1 MRRYPSML
9 FTAAL
14 LLGGCDK
21 ATTSTSADDEK
32 NVATAPEND
41 KDAEQVDEPAA
52 ETPPKA
58 SLPDAADLLAKSVD
72 AVGGK
77 AKLESV
83 KSFHLEGTIGAPKQN
98 LSGKVETWWK
108 GGDFY
113 MVQTI
118 PGLGINRSGKKG
130 DLIWAEEP
138 INGLRKLDGKEA
150 EQHMWAS
157 SLLLTAD
164 WPNFFEKA
172 TTVAERDIE
181 GKKAYDIE
189 LSAKSGAILTVT
201 IDATN
206 HLMVEQSFKVFSPMG
221 SMPVT
226 IRSTDYR
233 DVDGMKIPYKQV
245 TDASLME
252 LTQELSVVELNAEVD
267 EANFAMPTEDVPVVD
282 AKDPGSI
289 GTAPPPADAPGGD
302 KPSPAPAKE

>member
-1 MRRYPSML
+1 MMRRLTSLL
-9 FTAAL
+9 FTASL
-14 LLGGCDK
+14 LVSGCTEPGPATTTSKETPAPDK
-21 ATTSTSADDEK
+21 ASEDGDEAK
-32 NVATAPEND
+32 ED
-41 KDAEQVDEPAA
+41 
-52 ETPPKA
+52 ETPQEPE
-58 SLPDAADLLAKSVD
+58 STLPDAADLLAKSVD

-164 WPNFFEKA
+164 WRNFFEKA
-172 TTVAERDIE
+172 TTVAERDIK

-201 IDATN
+201 IDATS
-206 HLMVEQSFKVFSPMG
+206 HLMVEQSFKVFSPLG

-233 DVDGMKIPYKQV
+233 DVEGMKIPYKQV

-252 LTQELSVVELNAEVD
+252 LTQELSVVELNAPVD
-267 EANFAMPTEDVPVVD
+267 EANFAMPTEDVAVVD

-289 GTAPPPADAPGGD
+289 GTVPPPEKKLVGNDLPAAAPE
-302 KPSPAPAKE
+302 KK

>member
-1 MRRYPSML
+1 MRRLPSLL
-9 FTAAL
+9 FSAAL
-14 LLGGCDK
+14 LLTGCDK
-21 ATTSTSADDEK
+21 ST
-32 NVATAPEND
+32 
-41 KDAEQVDEPAA
+41 DAEPGPTTAEGAKKEDAAKGPARGGTEPAA
-52 ETPPKA
+52 QDEPTSKD
-58 SLPDAADLLAKSVD
+58 LPDAAELLAASVD

-77 AKLESV
+77 DKLQTV

-98 LSGKVETWWK
+98 LTGKVETWWK

-130 DLIWAEEP
+130 DVIWAEEP

-164 WPNFFEKA
+164 WQKFFDEAK
-172 TTVAERDIE
+172 TVGMREIE
-181 GKKAYDIE
+181 GKKVYDIE
-189 LSAKSGAILTVT
+189 LSAESGATLTVT
-201 IDATN
+201 LDADSKI
-206 HLMVEQSFKVFSPMG
+206 MVEQSFKVFSPMG

-233 DVDGMKIPYKQV
+233 DVDGMKIPFKQV

-252 LTQELSVVELNAEVD
+252 LTQELQVVELNAEVD
-267 EANFAMPTEDVPVVD
+267 ESTFAMPTEDAPVVD
-282 AKDPGSI
+282 AKDPASI
-289 GTAPPPADAPGGD
+289 GAD
-302 KPSPAPAKE
+302 PSAEAKEEPKE

>member
-1 MRRYPSML
+1 ML
-9 FTAAL
+9 FTVAL

-21 ATTSTSADDEK
+21 ATTSTSADDKSVSGKAELKAEGKTPAEDAAPK
-32 NVATAPEND
+32 NA
-41 KDAEQVDEPAA
+41 
-52 ETPPKA
+52 
-58 SLPDAADLLAKSVD
+58 LPDAADLLAKSVE

-77 AKLESV
+77 AKLDSV

-130 DLIWAEEP
+130 ELIWAEEP

-164 WPNFFEKA
+164 WRNFFETA
-172 TTVAERDIE
+172 TTVKMRDIE
-181 GKKAYDIE
+181 GKAAYDIE
-189 LSAKSGAILTVT
+189 LSAKSGAVLTVT
-201 IDATN
+201 IDATS
-206 HLMVEQSFKVFSPMG
+206 HLMVEQSFKVFSPLG

-233 DVDGMKIPYKQV
+233 DVEGMKIPYKQV

-252 LTQELSVVELNAEVD
+252 LTQQLSVVELNAEVD
-267 EANFAMPTEDVPVVD
+267 EANFDMPQEDVPVVD
-282 AKDPGSI
+282 AKDPASI
-289 GTAPPPADAPGGD
+289 GTVPPPAAED
-302 KPSPAPAKE
+302 KAPAAAPKKK

>member
-1 MRRYPSML
+1 MRRLSSLL
-9 FTAAL
+9 FTASL
-14 LLGGCDK
+14 LIPGCQGP
-21 ATTSTSADDEK
+21 AAGT
-32 NVATAPEND
+32 PD
-41 KDAEQVDEPAA
+41 KDAPDTANTPQADA
-52 ETPPKA
+52 ETEEAKPPVEPENP
-58 SLPDAADLLAKSVD
+58 LPDAADLLAKSVD

-77 AKLESV
+77 AKLDSV

-138 INGLRKLDGKEA
+138 INGLRKLEGKEA
-150 EQHMWAS
+150 EQHRWAS

-164 WPNFFEKA
+164 WRNFFDTA
-172 TTVAERDIE
+172 TTVKERDIE
-181 GKKAYDIE
+181 GMKAYDIE
-189 LSAKSGAILTVT
+189 LRAKTGATLTVT

-206 HLMVEQSFKVFSPMG
+206 HLMVEQSFKVFSPLG

-245 TDASLME
+245 TDASIME
-252 LTQELSVVELNAEVD
+252 LTQQLSVVELNVEVD

-289 GTAPPPADAPGGD
+289 GTVPPPVEKPAGD
-302 KPSPAPAKE
+302 KVPAAPAKKK

>member
-1 MRRYPSML
+1 MMRRLSTLL
-9 FTAAL
+9 FTASL
-14 LLGGCDK
+14 LLPSCTDPSESG
-21 ATTSTSADDEK
+21 TSAAEPSADKKPDGDTGTKEEK
-32 NVATAPEND
+32 PAEEPE
-41 KDAEQVDEPAA
+41 
-52 ETPPKA
+52 
-58 SLPDAADLLAKSVD
+58 SLLPDAAELLAKSVD

-164 WPNFFEKA
+164 WRNFFETAK
-172 TTVAERDIE
+172 TVEERKIE

-189 LSAKSGAILTVT
+189 LTAKSGAVLTVT
-201 IDATN
+201 IDATS
-206 HLMVEQSFKVFSPMG
+206 HLMVEQSFKVFSPLG

-233 DVDGMKIPYKQV
+233 DVEGMKIPYKQV

-267 EANFAMPTEDVPVVD
+267 EANFGMPTEDVAAVD
-282 AKDPGSI
+282 AKDPSSL
-289 GTAPPPADAPGGD
+289 GTLLPKAEGAANADKKLPATAE
-302 KPSPAPAKE
+302 KK

>member
-1 MRRYPSML
+1 MRRSTPML

-14 LLGGCDK
+14 LLGGCTE
-21 ATTSTSADDEK
+21 ATTSKPADDK
-32 NVATAPEND
+32 NVATSPEIEKPADGETPAVEAPPEN
-41 KDAEQVDEPAA
+41 AFPA
-52 ETPPKA
+52 
-58 SLPDAADLLAKSVD
+58 AADLLAKSVE

-98 LSGKVETWWK
+98 LTGKVETWWK

-138 INGLRKLDGKEA
+138 INGLRKLEGKEA

-164 WPNFFEKA
+164 WRDFFETAK
-172 TTVAERDIE
+172 TVAERTID

-189 LSAKSGAILTVT
+189 LSAKSGAVLTVT
-201 IDATN
+201 IDTSSY
-206 HLMVEQSFKVFSPMG
+206 LMVEQSFKVFSPMG

-233 DVDGMKIPYKQV
+233 EVEGMKIPYKQV
-245 TDASLME
+245 TDASIME

-289 GTAPPPADAPGGD
+289 GTVPPPAEKPAGD
-302 KPSPAPAKE
+302 KLPAAPAKKK

>member
-1 MRRYPSML
+1 ML
-9 FTAAL
+9 FTTAL
-14 LLGGCDK
+14 LLGGCTE
-21 ATTSTSADDEK
+21 ATPSKSEDDK
-32 NVATAPEND
+32 NVATSPEIERPEDGEAPAVEAPPEN
-41 KDAEQVDEPAA
+41 AFPA
-52 ETPPKA
+52 
-58 SLPDAADLLAKSVD
+58 AADLLAKSVE

-138 INGLRKLDGKEA
+138 INGLRKLEGKEA

-164 WPNFFEKA
+164 WRDFFETA
-172 TTVAERDIE
+172 TTVAERTID

-189 LSAKSGAILTVT
+189 LSAKSGAVLTVT
-201 IDATN
+201 IDTTSY
-206 HLMVEQSFKVFSPMG
+206 LMVEQSFKVFSPLG

-233 DVDGMKIPYKQV
+233 DVEGMKIPYKQV

-267 EANFAMPTEDVPVVD
+267 EANFGMPAEDAAVVD
-282 AKDPGSI
+282 AKDPSSLGTLFPPAE
-289 GTAPPPADAPGGD
+289 GTADKKPPAAAAE
-302 KPSPAPAKE
+302 KK

>member
-1 MRRYPSML
+1 MRRLPSLL
-9 FTAAL
+9 FSAAL
-14 LLGGCDK
+14 LLTGCDK
-21 ATTSTSADDEK
+21 ST
-32 NVATAPEND
+32 
-41 KDAEQVDEPAA
+41 DAEPGPTPAEGAKKEDAAKGPARGGTEPAA
-52 ETPPKA
+52 QDEPTSKD
-58 SLPDAADLLAKSVD
+58 LPDAAELLAASVD

-77 AKLESV
+77 DKLQTV

-98 LSGKVETWWK
+98 LTGKVETWWK

-130 DLIWAEEP
+130 DVIWAEEP

-164 WPNFFEKA
+164 WQKFFDEAK
-172 TTVAERDIE
+172 TVGMREIE
-181 GKKAYDIE
+181 GKKVYDIE
-189 LSAKSGAILTVT
+189 LSAESGATLTVT
-201 IDATN
+201 LDADSKI
-206 HLMVEQSFKVFSPMG
+206 MVEQSFKVFSPMG

-233 DVDGMKIPYKQV
+233 DVDGMKIPFKQV

-252 LTQELSVVELNAEVD
+252 LTQELQVVELNAEVD
-267 EANFAMPTEDVPVVD
+267 ESTFAMPTEDAPVVD
-282 AKDPGSI
+282 AKDPASI
-289 GTAPPPADAPGGD
+289 GAD
-302 KPSPAPAKE
+302 PSAEAKEEPKE

>member
-1 MRRYPSML
+1 MRRLSSLL
-9 FTAAL
+9 FTASL
-14 LLGGCDK
+14 LIPGCTDPT
-21 ATTSTSADDEK
+21 ATTPDPAPTDTPK
-32 NVATAPEND
+32 TA
-41 KDAEQVDEPAA
+41 KPAA
-52 ETPPKA
+52 EAQEDDAPAEAENK
-58 SLPDAADLLAKSVD
+58 LPDAAELLAKSVD

-98 LSGKVETWWK
+98 ISGKVETWWK

-138 INGLRKLDGKEA
+138 INGLRKLEGKEA

-164 WPNFFEKA
+164 WREFF
-172 TTVAERDIE
+172 TTAKTVKERDIE

-189 LSAKSGAILTVT
+189 LSAESGAVLTVT

-206 HLMVEQSFKVFSPMG
+206 HLMVEQSFKVFSPLG

-252 LTQELSVVELNAEVD
+252 LTQELNVVELNTEVD

-289 GTAPPPADAPGGD
+289 GTVVPPPMEKLTGD
-302 KPSPAPAKE
+302 KLPAAPAQKK

>member
-21 ATTSTSADDEK
+21 ATTSTSAYDE
-32 NVATAPEND
+32 NVATAPETD
-41 KDAEQVDEPAA
+41 QKTVDDEAPTKDAPPENAFPA
-52 ETPPKA
+52 
-58 SLPDAADLLAKSVD
+58 AADLLAKSVD

-77 AKLESV
+77 AKLASV
-83 KSFHLEGTIGAPKQN
+83 KSFHLEGSIGAPKQN
-98 LSGKVETWWK
+98 LKGKVETWWK

-164 WPNFFEKA
+164 WRDFFETA
-172 TTVAERDIE
+172 TTVAERTIE

-189 LSAKSGAILTVT
+189 LSAKSGAVLTVT
-201 IDATN
+201 IDTTSY
-206 HLMVEQSFKVFSPMG
+206 LMVEQSFKVFSPMG

-233 DVDGMKIPYKQV
+233 DVEGMKIPYKQV
-245 TDASLME
+245 TDASIME
-252 LTQELSVVELNAEVD
+252 LTQELTVVELNAPVD

-282 AKDPGSI
+282 AKDPGSV
-289 GTAPPPADAPGGD
+289 GTVPPPAENPAGD
-302 KPSPAPAKE
+302 KLPAAPAQKK

>member
-1 MRRYPSML
+1 MMRRISSL
-9 FTAAL
+9 LLSAL
-14 LLGGCDK
+14 LLSPGC
-21 ATTSTSADDEK
+21 TTSSESTPAPADAANDKESSRASAPGGDAKDE
-32 NVATAPEND
+32 AEPEN
-41 KDAEQVDEPAA
+41 
-52 ETPPKA
+52 
-58 SLPDAADLLAKSVD
+58 SLPDAKELLAKSVE

-77 AKLESV
+77 TTLDTV
-83 KSFHLEGTIGAPKQN
+83 KSFHLVGTIGAPKQN
-98 LSGKVETWWK
+98 LTGKVETWWK

-138 INGLRKLDGKEA
+138 INGLRKLEGKEA

-164 WPNFFEKA
+164 WDQFFDDAK
-172 TTVAERDIE
+172 TAEQRLIE
-181 GKKAYDIE
+181 GKQVYDIE
-189 LSAKSGAILTVT
+189 LSAKSGAKLTVT
-201 IDATN
+201 LDAKT
-206 HLMVEQSFKVFSPMG
+206 HLMVEQSFEVHSPLG

-252 LTQELSVVELNAEVD
+252 LTQELTVVELNAPVD
-267 EANFAMPTEDVPVVD
+267 EATFAMPTGDVPVVD
-282 AKDPGSI
+282 AKDPASI
-289 GTAPPPADAPGGD
+289 GSTPAE
-302 KPSPAPAKE
+302 APAKK

>member
-1 MRRYPSML
+1 MRRLSLL
-9 FTAAL
+9 FTASL
-14 LLGGCDK
+14 LLLQGCDK
-21 ATTSTSADDEK
+21 PT
-32 NVATAPEND
+32 
-41 KDAEQVDEPAA
+41 A
-52 ETPPKA
+52 ETPGPESARANETPKSDLKSVPGETPPEA
-58 SLPDAADLLAKSVD
+58 DPLPDAAELLAKSVD

-113 MVQTI
+113 MIQTI

-138 INGLRKLDGKEA
+138 INGLRKLEGKEA

-164 WPNFFEKA
+164 WPKFFESA

-181 GKKAYDIE
+181 GTKAYDVE
-189 LSAKSGAILTVT
+189 LRAKSGAVLTVT
-201 IDATN
+201 IDAQN
-206 HLMVEQSFKVFSPMG
+206 HLMIEQSFKVFSPLG

-252 LTQELSVVELNAEVD
+252 LTQELSLVELNAEVD
-267 EANFAMPTEDVPVVD
+267 EANFAMPTEDVGVVD
-282 AKDPGSI
+282 ANDPQSI
-289 GTAPPPADAPGGD
+289 GTVVPPAE
-302 KPSPAPAKE
+302 APAAASAKEE